1 MTDISR
7 QIKQNETKL
16 LDLKKEQSS
25 VTEGIFDFSK
35 SLKRAQQRLEE
46 NARISNNSSDHINKK
61 DLANDQS
68 FAHEITSK
76 LRGYEAEI
84 TSAFN
89 RERRL
94 LKTENDELRR
104 QKIESEN
111 EEITDGD

>member
-1 MTDISR
+1 MADISR
-7 QIKQNETKL
+7 QIKQNEAKL
-16 LDLKKEQSS
+16 LDIKKEQSS
-25 VTEGIFDFSK
+25 VTEGIFNFSQT
-35 SLKRAQQRLEE
+35 LKKAQQRLEE
-46 NARISNNSSDHINKK
+46 NARVSNNSSDRINKK
-61 DLANDQS
+61 DLADDQS
-68 FAHEITSK
+68 FAHEVASK

-84 TSAFN
+84 TSAFT